1 MKSVASIVIAVGG
14 AVCGVVLAAGT
25 AAAAIPPS
33 GVYCMGMT
41 CVNSTSVAQVVSG
54 TAVCPTGISLPVNAL
69 IEPFGTRTMGV
80 VCPNG
85 AQPLGLSF

>member
-1 MKSVASIVIAVGG
+1 MKRVAFSMIAVTG
-14 AVCGVVLAAGT
+14 AICGAVLAAGP
-25 AAAAIPPS
+25 ASAAIPPS
-33 GVYCMGMT
+33 GVYCMGTT
-41 CVNSTSVAQVVSG
+41 CVNSTSLPQVVSG

-69 IEPFGTRTMGV
+69 IEPFSARMIGA